1 MHTEQLRSIWLATVA
16 VCLVLCLVAAYPIS
30 TSFTRALS
38 VALGV
43 ALCLLLGNLSW
54 RVRLARALLAVA
66 GIAVVVLLLGPGRKF
81 NSSSLASRYASELLR
96 YRGTPYVWGGENRL
110 GIDCS
115 GLVRSALSNA
125 AIFRGVAT
133 ANPSLFRFGLSLW
146 WHDRTARELGEGYR
160 GETTPITI
168 AASINAATL
177 SSLQVGDLAVTV
189 SGVHVLAYVGNGTWV
204 EADPTAHTVLA
215 VRVPEPSNPWFN
227 VPVRIV
233 RWRVLSGAAA

>member
-1 MHTEQLRSIWLATVA
+1 MHNLQLRRIWLTSVA
-16 VCLVLCLVAAYPIS
+16 VCLVLCLIAAYPIS
-30 TSFTRALS
+30 TSFTRVLS
-38 VALGV
+38 VALGFT
-43 ALCLLLGNLSW
+43 LFLLLGILSW
-54 RVRLARALLAVA
+54 RVRLARVLLAVA
-66 GIAVVVLLLGPGRKF
+66 GIAVMALLLGPSRDI
-81 NSSSLASRYASELLR
+81 NSSSLANRYASELLR

-125 AIFRGVAT
+125 AILRGVAT

-160 GETTPITI
+160 GETTPVTI
-168 AASINAATL
+168 AASINVAAL
-177 SSLQVGDLAVTV
+177 SNLQVGDLAVTT

-215 VRVPEPSNPWFN
+215 VRVPEQSNPWFN

-233 RWRVLSGAAA
+233 RWRVLSGAAV